1 VSKKC
6 LNTTILA
13 SSPKKEPRAAHEI
26 QDPPDPPPSPIHVF
40 NPGCSEKTSTR
51 AIFKVARKG
60 KNKIVSVVLAD
71 DLDSTS

>member
-1 VSKKC
+1 MRFKTP
-6 LNTTILA
+6 LTHPL
-13 SSPKKEPRAAHEI
+13 
-26 QDPPDPPPSPIHVF
+26 SPIHVF
-40 NPGCSEKTSTR
+40 NPGCSEKTPTR